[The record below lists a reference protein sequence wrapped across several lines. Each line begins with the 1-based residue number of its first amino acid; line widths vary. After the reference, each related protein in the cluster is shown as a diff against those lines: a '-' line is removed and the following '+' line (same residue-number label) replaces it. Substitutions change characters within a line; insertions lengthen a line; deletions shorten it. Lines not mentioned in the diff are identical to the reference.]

1 MTAKSKFCDWFSERE
16 EGDRMSRARAAR
28 TNIFSCGTCV
38 LLLTTI
44 ALIST
49 GCSKS
54 QPSTSTAGASAGP
67 QTFGSADLAG
77 QAIYTAAKAGD
88 TNALLSIFGSAAKE
102 LLLSGD
108 PVQDKAAL
116 DTFARQYDQMHRW
129 GKLTKGGLVLD
140 VGAENYP
147 FPFAL
152 KKNEAGQWYF
162 DTGSA
167 KDEILARRIGGNEL
181 STIDVLNAMG
191 VAQAEYFSQPHDGA
205 KSHAYAQK
213 FVSDEGKQNGLYW
226 PVAEGDSGS
235 PLGPLAEFAAS
246 EGYSSASQES
256 QAYHGYYFRILTSQ
270 GPQAHG
276 GAKNYIVNGG
286 MTGGFAIF
294 AYPAEYGNSGLTSF
308 LINQDGSVLQKDL
321 GDNTTEIAKSITSF
335 NPDSTWEAVE

>member
-1 MTAKSKFCDWFSERE
+1 
-16 EGDRMSRARAAR
+16 MSRARFAR
-28 TNIFSCGTCV
+28 TNIVSCTNCV
-38 LLLTTI
+38 LLLAAIT
-44 ALIST
+44 LIST

-54 QPSTSTAGASAGP
+54 QLSNSTEGVSAGP
-67 QTFGSADLAG
+67 QTFASADLAG

-116 DTFARQYDQMHRW
+116 DTFTRQYDEMHRW
-129 GKLTKGGLVLD
+129 GRLTKGGLVLD

-162 DTGSA
+162 DTSSA

-181 STIDVLNAMG
+181 STIDVLNAMAM
-191 VAQAEYFSQPHDGA
+191 AQAEYFSQPHDGA
-205 KSHAYAQK
+205 KSHIYAQK

-246 EGYSSASQES
+246 EGYSNASQES
-256 QAYHGYYFRILTSQ
+256 QPYHGYYFRMLTSQ

-276 GAKNYIVNGG
+276 GAKNYIVNGT
-286 MTGGFAIF
+286 MAGGFAIF
-294 AYPAEYGNSGLTSF
+294 AYPAEYGNSGVTSF
-308 LINQDGSVLQKDL
+308 LINQDGIVLQKDL
-321 GDNTTEIAKSITSF
+321 GDDTAAIAKTITAF
-335 NPDSTWEAVE
+335 NPDSTWTAVE

>member
-1 MTAKSKFCDWFSERE
+1 
-16 EGDRMSRARAAR
+16 MSRVRSAR
-28 TNIFSCGTCV
+28 TKVFSCSKCV
-38 LLLTTI
+38 LLLAAI
-44 ALIST
+44 ALVSI

-54 QPSTSTAGASAGP
+54 QPSSSTEAVSAAP
-67 QTFGSADLAG
+67 QTFASADLAG

-116 DTFARQYDQMHRW
+116 DTFARQYDEMHRW

-162 DTGSA
+162 DTSSA

-181 STIDVLNAMG
+181 SAIDVLNAMG
-191 VAQAEYFSQPHDGA
+191 VAQAEYFSQLHDVA

-213 FVSDEGKQNGLYW
+213 FVSDEGKHNGLYW

-246 EGYSSASQES
+246 EGYSSASEEPQP
-256 QAYHGYYFRILTSQ
+256 YHGYYFRMLTSQ

-276 GAKNYIVNGG
+276 GAKNYIVNGS

-294 AYPAEYGNSGLTSF
+294 AYPADYGNSGVTSF
-308 LINQDGSVLQKDL
+308 LINQDGTVLQKDL
-321 GDNTTEIAKSITSF
+321 GDDTAAIAKTITSF
-335 NPDSTWEAVE
+335 DPDNTWAAVE

>member
-1 MTAKSKFCDWFSERE
+1 
-16 EGDRMSRARAAR
+16 MSRATSAR
-28 TNIFSCGTCV
+28 TNIFSYRKWV
-38 LLLTTI
+38 LLVAAI

-54 QPSTSTAGASAGP
+54 QPSILTEGVSAGP
-67 QTFGSADLAG
+67 QTFASADLAG
-77 QAIYTAAKAGD
+77 QAIYAAAKAGD

-116 DTFARQYDQMHRW
+116 DTFARQYDEMHRW

-152 KKNEAGQWYF
+152 KKDEAGRWYF
-162 DTGSA
+162 DTSSA

-181 STIDVLNAMG
+181 STIDVLNAIG
-191 VAQAEYFSQPHDGA
+191 IAQAEYFSQAHDGA
-205 KSHAYAQK
+205 KSHTYAQK
-213 FVSDEGKQNGLYW
+213 FVSDEGTQNGLYW
-226 PVAEGDSGS
+226 PVAEGVSSS

-246 EGYSSASQES
+246 EGYSGTS
-256 QAYHGYYFRILTSQ
+256 QAPQPYHGYYFHMLTSQ

-276 GAKNYIVNGG
+276 GAKNYIVNGS

-294 AYPAEYGNSGLTSF
+294 AYPAEYGNSGVTSF
-308 LINQDGSVLQKDL
+308 LINQDGNVLQKDL
-321 GDNTTEIAKSITSF
+321 GDDTAAIAKTITSF
-335 NPDSTWEAVE
+335 NPDSTWVAVE

>member
-1 MTAKSKFCDWFSERE
+1 
-16 EGDRMSRARAAR
+16 MSRARAAR
-28 TNIFSCGTCV
+28 THIVSCRKYV
-38 LLLTTI
+38 LLLAAI

-54 QPSTSTAGASAGP
+54 QRSTSTEGASAGP
-67 QTFGSADLAG
+67 QTFASADVAG

-88 TNALLSIFGSAAKE
+88 TNALMSIFGSAAKE

-116 DTFARQYDQMHRW
+116 DTFTRQYDEMHRW

-162 DTGSA
+162 DTSSA

-181 STIDVLNAMG
+181 SAIDVLNAMG

-205 KSHAYAQK
+205 NSHTYAQK

-246 EGYSSASQES
+246 EGYSNASQES
-256 QAYHGYYFRILTSQ
+256 QPYHGYYFRMLTSQ

-276 GAKNYIVNGG
+276 GAKNYIVNGN
-286 MTGGFAIF
+286 MTGGFAIL
-294 AYPAEYGNSGLTSF
+294 AYPAEYGTSGVTSF
-308 LINQDGSVLQKDL
+308 LVNQDGIVLQKDL
-321 GDNTTEIAKSITSF
+321 GDDTAAIARAITSF
-335 NPDSTWEAVE
+335 NPDSTWTAVE